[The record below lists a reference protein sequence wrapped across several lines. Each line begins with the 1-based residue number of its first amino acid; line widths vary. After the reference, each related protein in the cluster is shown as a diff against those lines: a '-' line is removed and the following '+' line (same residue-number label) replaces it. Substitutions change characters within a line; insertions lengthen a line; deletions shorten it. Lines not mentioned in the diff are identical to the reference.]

1 LEIPKEVQS
10 GIVETVQRSLK
21 NRSSKSRKKSSNKG
35 ASDDLET
42 FAQGLRSELLP
53 YYSPLLGGLDDA
65 SSSTSVFD
73 TDEIVACFNGNER
86 RSTKGKKDAVNPQQ
100 NLEVWAAN
108 AFRLVQK
115 AVKVYNMLDV
125 AGKGCIVPEDVH
137 RAIGELQITG
147 NVSST
152 VSRKESATTFDD
164 VLAMM
169 AEFASGT
176 AALSDETE
184 VVLSCHD
191 IIRIARLVNL

>member
-1 LEIPKEVQS
+1 LDIPKEVQS

-53 YYSPLLGGLDDA
+53 YYSSLLGRLYDA
-65 SSSTSVFD
+65 TSSASVFD
-73 TDEIVACFNGNER
+73 TDEIVACFSGNER
-86 RSTKGKKDAVNPQQ
+86 RSTKKDAVSPQQ

-108 AFRLVQK
+108 TFRLVQK

-137 RAIGELQITG
+137 RAIGELQIAG
-147 NVSST
+147 NVRST